1 MTYPSWHVVCLGRDT
16 PCTTYQPGTMRVMV
30 CLRFSSFLIWYMV
43 KCFFWTYSYD
53 VGHEWTNQGERPTF
67 TSSKKIHIFVVKI
80 FSKHQSTRT
89 YIGWTN
95 IPCMML
101 HRFNSIILTKNLKK
115 EQQLIIVKNQQVL
128 VLLMIDNVTEV
139 VDVTC
144 LIPEF
149 YT

>member
-1 MTYPSWHVVCLGRDT
+1 
-16 PCTTYQPGTMRVMV
+16 
-30 CLRFSSFLIWYMV
+30 
-43 KCFFWTYSYD
+43 
-53 VGHEWTNQGERPTF
+53 
-67 TSSKKIHIFVVKI
+67 
-80 FSKHQSTRT
+80 
-89 YIGWTN
+89 
-95 IPCMML
+95 ML

-115 EQQLIIVKNQQVL
+115 EQQPIIVKNQQVL